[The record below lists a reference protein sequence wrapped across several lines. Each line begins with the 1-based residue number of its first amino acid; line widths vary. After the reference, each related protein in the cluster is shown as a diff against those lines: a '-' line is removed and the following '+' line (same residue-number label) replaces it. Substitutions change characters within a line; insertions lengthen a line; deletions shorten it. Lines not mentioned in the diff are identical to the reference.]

1 MHTLEDRK
9 GRTLTGVVVSD
20 KNDKTIVVR
29 VETLVKH
36 PLLKKYVRR
45 RMKFTAHDPMNE
57 CGMGDK
63 VKIVEY
69 RPLSRNKRWHL
80 VSVIEKGRVGL
91 RHDSRLNPR
100 FRSPIIPAPKR
111 LPALRCWAVHTVA
124 MPLWAISSWFPS
136 RKPCPTAR

>member
-45 RMKFTAHDPMNE
+45 RKKFTAHDPMNE
-57 CGMGDK
+57 CGIGDK
-63 VKIVEY
+63 VKIVEQGEDCGV
-69 RPLSRNKRWHL
+69 PSPVTQQALAS
-80 VSVIEKGRVGL
+80 GL
-91 RHDSRLNPR
+91 RH
-100 FRSPIIPAPKR
+100 
-111 LPALRCWAVHTVA
+111 
-124 MPLWAISSWFPS
+124 
-136 RKPCPTAR
+136 